1 MKRIRKFIKQHGW
14 SYLFIL
20 PSMTTFAVFVLF
32 PVVWSFIISF
42 QKFSIARGG
51 TWMDPLYSN
60 YEQAFT
66 YLNGIFVTAIRNTL
80 IYTLFTV
87 ATNIFVGLALA
98 SLIQPLSHRLRTF
111 FRAAYYLPAVTSSII
126 VGMTW
131 AYIFNGQWGFANY
144 LLRLIGLEPLR
155 WLSNPDI
162 ALGSVTLS
170 AMLTIPATA
179 IVLYSAAMGSIP
191 AEFYEAAE
199 LDGASPIHKWWHITV
214 PLIKSTTLY
223 LVVLYTIASFEV
235 FERIYIMVPSGVGN
249 STQTIVTQIYN
260 NGFKDFNFG
269 IASAQAF
276 VLFLIVASVSVFQ
289 FRFLRSDVEY

>member
-1 MKRIRKFIKQHGW
+1 MIKIRRFFKQYGW

-42 QKFSIARGG
+42 QKYSIAHGG
-51 TWMDPLYSN
+51 VWMDPLYSN
-60 YEQAFT
+60 YIQAFT
-66 YLNGIFVTAIRNTL
+66 YLDGIFVIAIRNTL
-80 IYTLFTV
+80 LYTVFTV
-87 ATNIFVGLALA
+87 TTNIFIGLALA

-111 FRAAYYLPAVTSSII
+111 FRAAYYLPAVTSAII

-144 LLRLIGLEPLR
+144 ILRLVGIEPMR
-155 WLSNPDI
+155 WLSDPDI

-191 AEFYEAAE
+191 KEFYEAAE
-199 LDGASPIHKWWHITV
+199 LDGASPIRKWWHITV
-214 PLIKSTTLY
+214 PLIQSTTLY

>member
-1 MKRIRKFIKQHGW
+1 MTRIRKFIKQYGW

-20 PSMTTFAVFVLF
+20 PSMTTFTVFVLI
-32 PVVWSFIISF
+32 PVLWSFAISF
-42 QKFSIARGG
+42 QKFSLRTGG
-51 TWMDPLYSN
+51 VWVNPIYAN
-60 YEQAFT
+60 YETAFT
-66 YLNGIFVTAIRNTL
+66 LTGGIFTTAIRNTL
-80 IYTLFTV
+80 IYTIFTV
-87 ATNIFVGLALA
+87 TSSIFTGLILA
-98 SLIQPLSHRLRTF
+98 SLIQPLSHRMRTF
-111 FRAAYYLPAVTSSII
+111 FRAAYYLPAVTSALI

-144 LLRLIGLEPLR
+144 LLRLLGLAPMR
-155 WLSNPDI
+155 WISDPDL

-170 AMLTIPATA
+170 AMLTVPATA
-179 IVLYSAAMGSIP
+179 VVLFSAAMGAIP
-191 AEFYEAAE
+191 TEFYEAAE
-199 LDGASPIHKWWHITV
+199 LDGASAIHKWWYITV

-249 STQTIVTQIYN
+249 SVQTIVWQIYA

-269 IASAQAF
+269 VASAQAL
-276 VLFLIVASVSVFQ
+276 VLFLIIASIAVFQ